1 MRAIRCSIVLALL
14 ALAVAPAAG
23 ASPPQPVTVDMH
35 GHLTGPST
43 IEGTWTA
50 SGAFTDSGTYT
61 ESFRLDGRTV
71 HTTKRLSGARGTL
84 QLRAQAVVIYLT
96 PTFATFKAGNWRITD
111 GSGAYEHLHAGGT
124 PGVTSDTF
132 ADLASGIAHMVHVG
146 EAHD

>member
-1 MRAIRCSIVLALL
+1 MRAIRCSIVLVLL
-14 ALAVAPAAG
+14 ALAVAPAAD

-50 SGAFTDSGTYT
+50 YGAFTDSGTYT
-61 ESFRLDGRTV
+61 ESFRLVGRTV
-71 HTTKRLSGARGTL
+71 HTTKLLSGARGTL
-84 QLRAQAVVIYLT
+84 Q
-96 PTFATFKAGNWRITD
+96 
-111 GSGAYEHLHAGGT
+111 LHAGGT

-132 ADLASGIAHMVHVG
+132 ADLASGMAHMVHVG